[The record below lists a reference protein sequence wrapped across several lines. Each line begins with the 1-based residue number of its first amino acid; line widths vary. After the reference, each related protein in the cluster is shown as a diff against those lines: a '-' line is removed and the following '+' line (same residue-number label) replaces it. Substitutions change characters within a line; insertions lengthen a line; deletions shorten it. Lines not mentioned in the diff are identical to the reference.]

1 MARRAARYY
10 MYRRWV
16 YEKHFYLGKGN
27 RVVIP
32 RCVVE
37 FIRAR
42 YREPN
47 CNCLLG
53 GPLYA
58 CTAHG
63 YTGHREAPPPADE

>member
-53 GPLYA
+53 
-58 CTAHG
+58 
-63 YTGHREAPPPADE
+63 